1 MLKRLRRRRLRNRLS
16 LLVIV
21 ALLWSQM
28 VLAWHADCFSMSMPR
43 MVAAAAAVHDHC
55 ARQNEHADRAACEAH
70 CSQGDSS
77 PATPLAVLSVPA
89 LPPVS
94 FALITVVLQ
103 LGGGVLDVAPA
114 RAAAAW
120 HRPTHHPASLLL
132 I

>member
-1 MLKRLRRRRLRNRLS
+1 MLKCLRRRRLRNRLS
-16 LLVIV
+16 LLVMV

-28 VLAWHADCFSMSMPR
+28 VLAWHADCFAMSMPP
-43 MVAAAAAVHDHC
+43 MVAAAAAEHDHC
-55 ARQNEHADRAACEAH
+55 AEPGDQVDRAACEAH
-70 CSQGDSS
+70 CNQGDSS

-89 LPPVS
+89 LPPDS
-94 FALITVVLQ
+94 FALITGVLQ
-103 LGGGVLDVAPA
+103 LGGGVLEVTPA